1 MTDAS
6 RFRAALTAG
15 LFALAVGIGF
25 VSLSDPA
32 AAQGHGY
39 GQSRGH
45 GGSYGRHGGSSRF
58 GYSGGHGTLL
68 RPPWRFSS
76 QPRARGRSQ
85 TLLRRPWRLRKTGL
99 LTLLRLQRTMTA
111 AIEATKRALMDAR
124 RDTVNGEHL
133 LRPRRGR
140 PTSSRPL
147 TLRGRAVQRF

>member
-58 GYSGGHGTLL
+58 GYSGGHGRSYGRHGGSRRSLGQGGGH
-68 RPPWRFSS
+68 RRSS
-76 QPRARGRSQ
+76 GGHGGYGRQ
-85 TLLRRPWRLRKTGL
+85 GY
-99 LTLLRLQRTMTA
+99 
-111 AIEATKRALMDAR
+111 
-124 RDTVNGEHL
+124 
-133 LRPRRGR
+133 
-140 PTSSRPL
+140 
-147 TLRGRAVQRF
+147 